1 MTCADCIHKNR
12 CLERSRN
19 YICIDFKRKG
29 EKE

>member
-1 MTCADCIHKNR
+1 MTCTDCIHKNR

-19 YICIDFKRKG
+19 YICTDFKQKG